1 MEGGALCGI
10 ELAPRGEVEA
20 AMAEW
25 ICDESGSVVKQRH
38 RTRGAHAES
47 RGRGGGEGSGGR
59 RSGKVGGR
67 EVACVRRDRNPG

>member
-25 ICDESGSVVKQRH
+25 ICETSNGFIYWTKGSAQL
-38 RTRGAHAES
+38 
-47 RGRGGGEGSGGR
+47 
-59 RSGKVGGR
+59 
-67 EVACVRRDRNPG
+67 